1 MYNNMFKQVKETL
14 SFKLKNQL
22 FIEVIFMTYGLPNF
36 DINTENMPK
45 AVNLFDKVKMR
56 PKGPG
61 KYTYRNEYRN
71 AAEEVIREL
80 IKKCL
85 PEATISYI
93 V

>member
-1 MYNNMFKQVKETL
+1 
-14 SFKLKNQL
+14 
-22 FIEVIFMTYGLPNF
+22 MTYGLPNYI
-36 DINTENMPK
+36 INTESLPK
-45 AVNLFDKVKMR
+45 AVNLLDKAKMR

-71 AAEEVIREL
+71 PAEEVIREY
-80 IKKCL
+80 IQKYL

>member
-1 MYNNMFKQVKETL
+1 ML
-14 SFKLKNQL
+14 QL

-36 DINTENMPK
+36 YINTESMPK
-45 AVNLFDKVKMR
+45 AVNLLDKDKMR

-71 AAEEVIREL
+71 SAEEIITGYIE
-80 IKKCL
+80 KYL